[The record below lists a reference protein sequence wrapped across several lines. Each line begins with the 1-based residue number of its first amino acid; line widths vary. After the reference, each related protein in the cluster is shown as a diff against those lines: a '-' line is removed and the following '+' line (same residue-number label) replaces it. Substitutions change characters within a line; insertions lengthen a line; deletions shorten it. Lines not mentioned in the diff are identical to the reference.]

1 MSTLIVYLTPAPGGP
16 EYSYVLTQDG
26 QSVGSQGRASAA
38 LLPASDEVVAVVDGR
53 ALSWQ
58 TVDLPKGSVGLRGN
72 STPRLRSILEGL
84 LEERLLDEP
93 QALHFALA
101 PDARPDAPVC
111 VAVCERAWLK
121 TALQDLESVER
132 AATRIVPEFTP
143 ADPAQA
149 GAWQVLGSAERP
161 VLARALAQGV
171 CVLPLDAASVTLALA
186 STDADAAPDL
196 LAEPAV
202 AALAEA
208 AFKRPAQLQQSAQRW
223 LLAAQSGWDLAQF
236 DLISSSGTR
245 SFKKFA
251 QGWQNLRHA
260 PQWRA
265 LRWGVALLVVVQLAG
280 LNLLA
285 WQEKAALQAQRA
297 ALTGVLTQ
305 TFPNVRVVVDA
316 PVQMERE
323 LAALRQSTGATSGGD
338 LEALLGAASAVVPAS
353 KTVTALE
360 FSAGELR
367 LKGLQLSEAEAASVA
382 TPLKAQGYRARVEAD
397 ALVIQAGAQP

>member
-1 MSTLIVYLTPAPGGP
+1 MSTLIVYLTPTAGGP

-26 QSVGSQGRASAA
+26 QGVSSQGRASAA
-38 LLPASDEVVAVVDGR
+38 LLPASDEVVAVIDAR

-58 TVDLPKGSVGLRGN
+58 SVDLPKGSVGLRG
-72 STPRLRSILEGL
+72 SATPRLRSILEGL

-101 PDARPDAPVC
+101 PNARPDAPVC
-111 VAVCERAWLK
+111 IAVCERAWLK
-121 TALQDLESVER
+121 TALQDLESHER
-132 AATRIVPEFTP
+132 AANRIVPEFTP
-143 ADPAQA
+143 ADPTQT
-149 GAWQVLGSAERP
+149 GIWQVLGSAERP
-161 VLARALAQGV
+161 LLVRAQEAGV
-171 CVLPLDAASVTLALA
+171 SVLPLDAACVTLAMATAGGDTL
-186 STDADAAPDL
+186 PEL

-208 AFKRPAQLQQSAQRW
+208 AFERPVQLQQSAQRW
-223 LLAAQSGWDLAQF
+223 LQAAQSAWDLAQF

-265 LRWGVALLVVVQLAG
+265 LRWGAALLVVVQLAG

-285 WQEKAALQAQRA
+285 WQEKSALQAQRA
-297 ALTGVLTQ
+297 AITGVLTQ

-316 PVQMERE
+316 PAQMERE

-353 KTVTALE
+353 KSVAALE

-367 LKGLQLSEAEAASVA
+367 LKGLQLKTEEAATSS
-382 TPLKAQGYRARVEAD
+382 TLLKAQGYRSRVEAD

>member
-1 MSTLIVYLTPAPGGP
+1 MSTLIVYLTPTPGGP

-26 QSVGSQGRASAA
+26 QSVASQGRASAA
-38 LLPASDEVVAVVDGR
+38 LLPATDEVVAVVDGR

-58 TVDLPKGSVGLRGN
+58 SVDLPKGSVGLRGS
-72 STPRLRSILEGL
+72 STARLRSILEGL

-149 GAWQVLGSAERP
+149 AVWQVLGTPERP

-171 CVLPLDAASVTLALA
+171 SVLPLDAGSVALA
-186 STDADAAPDL
+186 VAAAGLDGPEL

-223 LLAAQSGWDLAQF
+223 LQAAQSGWDLAQF

-251 QGWQNLRHA
+251 LGWQSLRHA

-265 LRWGVALLVVVQLAG
+265 LRWGAVLLVAVQLAG

-285 WQEKAALQAQRA
+285 WQEKTALQAQRA
-297 ALTGVLTQ
+297 AITGVLTQ

-338 LEALLGAASAVVPAS
+338 LEALLGAASAVVPAN

-367 LKGLQLSEAEAASVA
+367 LKGLQLSEAEAATVA